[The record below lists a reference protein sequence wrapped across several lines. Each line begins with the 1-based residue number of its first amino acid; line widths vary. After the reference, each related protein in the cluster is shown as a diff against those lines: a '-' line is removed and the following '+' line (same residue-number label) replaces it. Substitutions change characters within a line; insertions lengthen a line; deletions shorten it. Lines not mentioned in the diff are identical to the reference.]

1 MKIQIDKADAQE
13 LTRIEKEI
21 RKTEFTLVALG
32 EERSVLINKYLEQHG
47 ALPVDGQDVK
57 INALPDWS
65 EMLIIKQ

>member
-32 EERSVLINKYLEQHG
+32 EERSALINKYLELNG
-47 ALPVDGQDVK
+47 ALPAEGQDVK
-57 INALPDWS
+57 INAMPDWS
-65 EMLIIKQ
+65 EMLVIKQ